1 MIAKLRRWSLCA
13 VALLGAIPAAARAA
27 PPAGP
32 VWAYSAKTG
41 VGTAY
46 EPYVDGKSP
55 GRSKVWFSIAG
66 GMLTETMYGLIHE
79 AQIRSAQVVVKT
91 RQGLVVDGEGT
102 RARTYYLDHD
112 AKTGAP
118 DAPAY
123 RVVTRDPG
131 GEVEI
136 EKRIFTDPDR
146 NSLILRVTVRSLK
159 HGSVTPYIV
168 IQPFL
173 GGAAPDV
180 TAEASQE
187 ALTATARDVF
197 LTVKARGGFAAGAA
211 GVLGASDGLTELK
224 AHGRL
229 SARGKAYGVVAL
241 TGRLSSEF
249 RKERTFDLVLSFG
262 RTAKESAAAADGS
275 LKDGYDGLLKR
286 FVGGPDHPGWRTYL
300 AGLSE
305 LPRLQAQSTD
315 HGQLAAVSAMALKV
329 QEDKTYSGALIA
341 SLSNPWG
348 DTVAATAPS
357 TGYKA
362 VWPRDFY
369 QCAMALAALGD
380 KETPAAA
387 FRYLRNVQVKASTP
401 GAEGTFGW
409 FQQKSHVDGQAE
421 WKAVQLDQTAMPI
434 MLGWSL
440 WKRGLIDEGELK
452 ARYADMI
459 RAAADFLVTGGR
471 VKLLDNRFDVKPLY
485 TQQERWE
492 EQEGYSP
499 STSAAVIAGL
509 VTAGDIA
516 ELAGDTA
523 SASRYRAAADDFSSR
538 LEALMF
544 TTKGALGD
552 GRYYLRVATG
562 PTPDQPGQIVGRNG
576 LSPISED
583 RLIDAGFLEL
593 VRYGVRRADDPHI
606 LSSLKLVDDETRDDD
621 LRIRYDFH
629 FAGDPVAHPGF
640 RRYGHDG
647 YGEDAATGGNY
658 GADQGRM
665 SPGQRGRVW
674 PIFTGE
680 RGHYALALAGL
691 SGPPSAAAIED
702 IRKVYVSGME
712 HFANEGLMLP
722 EQVFDGV
729 GAGLSHS
736 VAAGQGTNSAT
747 PLAWA
752 HAEYVKLLRSLADG
766 RVFDLYEPVKSR
778 YAK

>member
-1 MIAKLRRWSLCA
+1 MFSFRRWSAFVLAALCA
-13 VALLGAIPAAARAA
+13 ISAAAQAA
-27 PPAGP
+27 PSAGA

-66 GMLTETMYGLIHE
+66 GLLTETIYGLIHE

-91 RQGLVVDGEGT
+91 RRGLVVEGEGT
-102 RARTYYLDHD
+102 TSHTYYLDHD
-112 AKTGAP
+112 PKTGAP

-123 RVVTRDPG
+123 RIVTKDRAGD
-131 GEVEI
+131 VEI

-159 HGSVTPYIV
+159 GGAVTPYIV
-168 IQPFL
+168 VQPFM

-180 TAEASQE
+180 TATASDK
-187 ALTATARDVF
+187 ALTAAARGVF
-197 LTVKARGGFAAGAA
+197 LTVRERGGFAQGAA
-211 GVLGASDGLTELK
+211 GILDASDGLTELK
-224 AHGRL
+224 ASGRL
-229 SARGKAYGVVAL
+229 SAHDKAQGVVAL
-241 TGRLSSEF
+241 TGRLSSGV
-249 RKERTFDLVLSFG
+249 RKSRTFDLVFG
-262 RTAKESAAAADGS
+262 FGKTAEESADAADGS
-275 LKDGYDGLLKR
+275 LKDGYATLLKR

-315 HGQLAAVSAMALKV
+315 HGRLAAVSGMALKV

-348 DTVAATAPS
+348 DTVPATTPS

-380 KETPAAA
+380 KETPVAA

-401 GAEGTFGW
+401 GAQGTFGW

-421 WKAVQLDQTAMPI
+421 WKGVQLDQTAMPI

-440 WKRGLIDEGELK
+440 WKRGLISEAELK
-452 ARYADMI
+452 ARYGDMI
-459 RAAADFLVTGGR
+459 HAAADFLVTGGHI
-471 VKLLDNRFDVKPLY
+471 KLPDNSFDVKPLY

-499 STSAAVIAGL
+499 STSAAVVAGL
-509 VTAGDIA
+509 VTAGDVA

-523 SASRYRAAADDFSSR
+523 NATRYRAAADDFSSR

-562 PTPDQPGQIVGRNG
+562 PTPEQPGQIVGRNG
-576 LSPISED
+576 LTPITED

-606 LSSLKLVDDETRDDD
+606 LASLKLVDDTTRDHD

-647 YGEDAATGGNY
+647 YGEDAVTGGNY

-680 RGHYALALAGL
+680 RGHYALALAGM
-691 SGPPSAAAIED
+691 SGPPSAAAISE
-702 IRKVYVSGME
+702 IRKVYVTGME
-712 HFANEGLMLP
+712 RFANEGLMLP

-729 GAGLSHS
+729 GVELGHP
-736 VAAGQGTNSAT
+736 VAMGQGTNSAT

-766 RVFDLYEPVKSR
+766 RVFDLYAPVQAR